1 LRELVVYIH
10 EPAGHTVRPLMHWS
24 ALRRLDAM
32 AGGRVQWLFF
42 VAGGGA
48 PSVPLAFFSR

>member
-24 ALRRLDAM
+24 AR
-32 AGGRVQWLFF
+32 
-42 VAGGGA
+42 
-48 PSVPLAFFSR
+48 S